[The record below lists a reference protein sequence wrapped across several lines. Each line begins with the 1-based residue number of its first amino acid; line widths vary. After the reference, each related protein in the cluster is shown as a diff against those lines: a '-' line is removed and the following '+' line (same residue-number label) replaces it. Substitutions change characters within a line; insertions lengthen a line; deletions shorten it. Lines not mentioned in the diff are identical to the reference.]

1 MLHRALAQA
10 GRQQAAALW
19 ACGSQGVA
27 AGPQA
32 AGGLLALRAP
42 LPPAVAAAA
51 GGTGARA
58 LSGTARETLSE
69 AAHKVKSA
77 ASASADAVAAAGR
90 AVSQAPGALYRV
102 LPAPAKQLVDAA
114 QVGRQTLLAGS
125 PACAFEKGIT
135 C

>member
-42 LPPAVAAAA
+42 LPPAA